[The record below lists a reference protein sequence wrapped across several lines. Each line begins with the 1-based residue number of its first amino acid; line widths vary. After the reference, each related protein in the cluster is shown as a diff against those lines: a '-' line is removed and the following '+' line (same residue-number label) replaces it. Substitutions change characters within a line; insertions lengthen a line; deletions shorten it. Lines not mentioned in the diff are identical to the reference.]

1 MTTGYLALIL
11 HAHLPFVRQLEHED
25 SLAERW
31 FFEAITESYVPLLLV
46 VDHLVNVGMDFRLS
60 YSNPPT
66 LAAMVADPVLQS
78 RYLAGLER
86 LMELSEKEVTRTR
99 SDLQFAAL
107 ARVYRALFAR
117 VHDAF
122 V

>member
-46 VDHLVNVGMDFRLS
+46 LDNLIKNGIDFGLTFS
-60 YSNPPT
+60 ITPT
-66 LAAMVADPVLQS
+66 LTTMLAVPVLQS
-78 RYLAGLER
+78 RDLASLDRLLER
-86 LMELSEKEVTRTR
+86 SESEVNHTRR
-99 SDLQFAAL
+99 HLQFARL
-107 ARVYRALFAR
+107 
-117 VHDAF
+117 
-122 V
+122 